1 MGSLVV
7 AGAVAAVALWQ
18 ANTPQPQGS
27 HSTTSSGVNLR
38 PQASSSAIKVLSV
51 SELTQNGN
59 HPTDNL
65 GELGNLIDGNPTT
78 FWEGDVYDSPNFG
91 GSGGFG
97 LAMDLGSRHSV
108 HELVVTTS
116 MQGWSAETF
125 TSDTNAQVLS
135 GWGTPTATSLSH
147 RRERH
152 LLARRPEGGL
162 GAVVDDGPGPHTAS
176 SNRRAHRSLE
186 RALSSGFG
194 LADLY
199 QTKPVPTRSRRLRC
213 PHGARK

>member
-1 MGSLVV
+1 MAEGSGTAAASHSNGSRKSRRHRRKEGFRRRPGVIASVIVGSLVV

-18 ANTPQPQGS
+18 ANTPQAQGS

-108 HELVVTTS
+108 HELVVTTG

-125 TSDTNAQVLS
+125 TSNANAQVLS
-135 GWGTPTATSLSH
+135 GWGTPTATRSLSMGT
-147 RRERH
+147 
-152 LLARRPEGGL
+152 P
-162 GAVVDDGPGPHTAS
+162 
-176 SNRRAHRSLE
+176 
-186 RALSSGFG
+186 LS
-194 LADLY
+194 
-199 QTKPVPTRSRRLRC
+199 R
-213 PHGARK
+213 